1 MRTFAVELNSEDRS
15 ERIERAVAFVGSD
28 GSGSFGILGGRE
40 PLATTLSWGLCSLRT
55 TDDGARHYI
64 AVPGGVL
71 YFADDVLHI
80 CSRRFLR
87 DDDPSS
93 IVQRLAGEMHAE
105 EVSTRE
111 MHLLLRDLD
120 RELMRRLL
128 VRDAGPRPY

>member
-1 MRTFAVELNSEDRS
+1 M
-15 ERIERAVAFVGSD
+15 
-28 GSGSFGILGGRE
+28 
-40 PLATTLSWGLCSLRT
+40 
-55 TDDGARHYI
+55 
-64 AVPGGVL
+64 PGGVL